1 MPSEDVKEWGDDPPL
16 LFKIVAWLYPVL
28 YVYAVGLVF
37 SLSMSISNALKIPL
51 QSAFTMIAV
60 LLFPSLI
67 LFFVIKSRW
76 VLIRIIP
83 MFFFWWFIFHPLTGL
98 TQGAL
103 SAAISKA
110 FDTDI
115 KNIQGV
121 KHSPP

>member
-1 MPSEDVKEWGDDPPL
+1 MSSKDVKEWGDDPSV
-16 LFKIVAWLYPVL
+16 LFKIAAWLYPVL
-28 YVYAVGLVF
+28 YVYAVGLIF
-37 SLSMSISNALKIPL
+37 SPVMSISDVLKTPL
-51 QSAFTMIAV
+51 QSAFALIAV

-83 MFFFWWFIFHPLTGL
+83 MFFFWWLIFHPLTGL

-110 FDTDI
+110 FDSDI